1 MIKKY
6 IRGHETRGDEVIKEL
21 EKLGG
26 VRPFGCLCNYPDNF
40 YIINH
45 KNNNE
50 ITVVSS
56 DYLKEL
62 IEQTFEEIKLPEEFK
77 PEEFVI
83 VTEKDTNGC
92 DGCIF
97 EDLSYGNCRTIE
109 KIFGIDCKEKGII
122 FKLKQ

>member
-6 IRGHETRGDEVIKEL
+6 IRGHSTRGDEVIKEL

-26 VRPFGCLCNYPDNF
+26 VKHFGCLCNYPDNF

-50 ITVVSS
+50 ITAVSS
-56 DYLKEL
+56 EYLKEL

-83 VTEKDTNGC
+83 ITEKETKDCLGC
-92 DGCIF
+92 MF
-97 EDLSYGNCRTIE
+97 EDYGNCITVE

-122 FKLKQ
+122 FKLKK